1 MISLVNHPV
10 FGARPVSPD
19 WPMLAAK
26 PDLYPQSNFELR
38 KEFMPSKKPATIA
51 ELSTQ
56 LSGAVETAARSIVSI
71 HARRRIPS
79 TGVIW
84 RDGVIVSASHT
95 VRHDDAIPVTLPTGE
110 TITVRVA
117 GRDPATD
124 LIVLRVEDG
133 ATAGSAKPNADD
145 GSAKVGAL
153 VLAAGRPGRNVT
165 ASFGII
171 SAVADDWKSPY
182 GRRVERLLRLDLA
195 IYDGF
200 SGGPLID
207 PSGSVIGINTSTL
220 LRGAPA
226 SVPAG
231 VVDRVV
237 DELLERG
244 HIRRAFIGVA
254 LHPVDL
260 GAALAG
266 RLELEPPRGLVIL
279 SIADGS
285 PADRAGL
292 LIGDIIVKANGQP
305 VRNHSDFLDLL
316 WKIEEGGSLELEL
329 VRGGEARTISV
340 TPTDRGAAA

>member
-1 MISLVNHPV
+1 LEVEQE
-10 FGARPVSPD
+10 
-19 WPMLAAK
+19 
-26 PDLYPQSNFELR
+26 LYPQSNFEFR
-38 KEFMPSKKPATIA
+38 KEAMSPKKPATIA

-56 LSGAVETAARSIVSI
+56 LSSAVEGVTRSIVSI

-79 TGVIW
+79 SGVIW

-95 VRHDDAIPVTLPTGE
+95 VRRDDEVPVTLPDGSAVTGR
-110 TITVRVA
+110 IA

-124 LIVLRVEDG
+124 LIALRVEDDSAAG
-133 ATAGSAKPNADD
+133 AARSVADEE
-145 GSAKVGAL
+145 STKVGAL

-171 SAVADDWKSPY
+171 SAIAEGWRSPY
-182 GRRVERLLRLDLA
+182 GRRVDRLLRLNLA

-200 SGGPLID
+200 SGGALVDPL
-207 PSGSVIGINTSTL
+207 GGVIGINTSTL
-220 LRGAPA
+220 LRGAPV
-226 SVPAG
+226 SVPAS

-244 HIRRAFIGVA
+244 HIRRAFVGVA

-260 GAALAG
+260 GGALAA
-266 RLELEPPRGLVIL
+266 RLELERRTGLLIL

-292 LIGDIIVKANGQP
+292 LIGDIVVKANGRE
-305 VRNHSDFLDLL
+305 VRDHVDFLDVV
-316 WKIEEGGSLELEL
+316 WKVEENGVLELDL
-329 VRGGEARTISV
+329 IRGGEPKPVSV
-340 TPTDRGAAA
+340 TPVDREAAA